1 MHLTQLSLL
10 FSFICTSTPSCGSG
24 IRILHLQGG
33 QAFDEVGRRRPPSD
47 GRERE
52 RLLLRERAADL
63 TDQLGEAERSPPRRD
78 PVGCAGDEGQPVRRR
93 SPDDNAVDGVL
104 EPPDP
109 EYLDLAVGF
118 EINLDQEL
126 RRLRFPGS
134 VGSVAEIQE
143 ARGRRK
149 MQRFG

>member
-1 MHLTQLSLL
+1 M
-10 FSFICTSTPSCGSG
+10 
-24 IRILHLQGG
+24 
-33 QAFDEVGRRRPPSD
+33 
-47 GRERE
+47 
-52 RLLLRERAADL
+52 
-63 TDQLGEAERSPPRRD
+63 
-78 PVGCAGDEGQPVRRR
+78 
-93 SPDDNAVDGVL
+93 DGVL

-149 MQRFG
+149 MQRFGREEERSCRFSN